1 MRAKNMALCGMFSAL
16 LAACAWLS
24 FPIGDVAITLQTFGI
39 LLCLRVLGGKRGTI
53 AIFVYLLLGAVGLP
67 VFSGF
72 RGGLG
77 VLLGATGGYLT
88 GFLLTGLLYWLL
100 TALSPKYTLPAM
112 AIGLLICYCVGSI
125 WYYHVYTGNAA
136 TTGFILIKC
145 ILPYLLPDGVKL
157 FLAYRLG
164 EKLKG
169 FVY

>member
-1 MRAKNMALCGMFSAL
+1 MRAKNMALCGMFSAS
-16 LAACAWLS
+16 LAVCAWLS

-39 LLCLRVLGGKRGTI
+39 FLCLRVLGGKRGTI

-112 AIGLLICYCVGSI
+112 VIGLLICYCVGSI

-136 TTGFILIKC
+136 TAGFILIKC
-145 ILPYLLPDGVKL
+145 VLPYLLPDGVKL
-157 FLAYRLG
+157 FLACRLG